1 MNPNPA
7 TYSDPTTT
15 PTPTMYGFPCA
26 DWTLPRETM
35 TPLTAHFYTDALAV
49 LTEPAGEIACSWAD
63 EQGSVDYREI
73 TTHLTL
79 PQVRSLAAELPDAAI
94 ARLTGGAPTDEAR
107 QAVVRALY
115 VAPDED

>member
-1 MNPNPA
+1 MNPGTTKAPA
-7 TYSDPTTT
+7 
-15 PTPTMYGFPCA
+15 PTMYGYPLA

-49 LTEPAGEIACSWAD
+49 LTEPDGPVACSWAD
-63 EQGSVDYREI
+63 EQGRVDYREI
-73 TTHLTL
+73 TAHLTL

-107 QAVVRALY
+107 RAVVRALY
-115 VAPDED
+115 APVED